1 MSIRNEAEMVGPILG
16 QSFND
21 LLCPQHLKLSRMQKV
36 LHGAANPEI
45 LARTGI
51 L

>member
-1 MSIRNEAEMVGPILG
+1 MSIRNEADAAGPMPG
-16 QSFND
+16 QSVND

-36 LHGAANPEI
+36 LQTPANLEV

-51 L
+51 Q